1 MAEGDYHVENKGG
14 RWVIEQEGYSKST
27 RQHVETL
34 ANGDQAWQIA
44 VFYARSAGVD
54 VFMTEDR
61 KKPREE
67 RFRED
72 PRRRGR

>member
-14 RWVIEQEGYSKST
+14 RWVIEQEGYSKNT
-27 RQHVETL
+27 RQVVETL
-34 ANGDQAWQIA
+34 ATPDQAWQIA
-44 VFYARSAGVD
+44 VFYARAGKVD
-54 VFMTEDR
+54 VFMVEDR

-72 PRRRGR
+72 PRRRR